1 MFLREPQHVTAVGN
15 VTDYDAHN
23 NTTLFLFVDLCP
35 STEPGVTAMLAPA
48 PAEFR
53 SVLAV
58 L

>member
-23 NTTLFLFVDLCP
+23 NTTLFLFVDLGP

-53 SVLAV
+53 GVVVVL
-58 L
+58 